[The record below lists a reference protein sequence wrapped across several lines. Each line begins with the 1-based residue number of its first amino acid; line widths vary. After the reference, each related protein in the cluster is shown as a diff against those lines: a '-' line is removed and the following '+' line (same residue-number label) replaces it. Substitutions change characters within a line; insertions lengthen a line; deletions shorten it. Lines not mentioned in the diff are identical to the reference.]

1 MDLCLFDLD
10 QTLVQTDDLIA
21 LRESAKDGGEGL
33 FLAKLQAA
41 LANGGDRRIYSRE
54 VLDEIRGTYPQM
66 KLGIFTRAPRDYV
79 LPVLAYAY
87 PGFAW
92 DVVIAYGD
100 VRPTKPS
107 GKGVELAMKQCDVR
121 YINHVVMVGDID
133 VDLKAAYNAGVWAVL
148 DRSAWPA
155 VRAREHWNALE
166 LVADGDLRA
175 PGDLLEFLSCPDAF
189 LPELERLLSGT
200 DQRRA
205 TPRYDEVGKFIP
217 REVGGDN
224 TRFVVHAA
232 GRSFAGY
239 ESLQNRKQWHALTK
253 SIGEQKDAKAFP
265 DEWIHAIETFIRTKL
280 SVAMMFGGLTVTVI
294 PHRPEREPR
303 LERLL
308 AQLAAT
314 NTFADQKASNKLT
327 FAPGLLAYRDGV
339 RSQHGD
345 HLKKLE
351 RFKNVRDHLY
361 VPHPKLILPGR
372 SLLVIDDVVTTGST
386 LIYATKYLKDAGVHS
401 VTSLAMAMNITNVA
415 PH

>member
-1 MDLCLFDLD
+1 MRGLQCVHVSTGTHWSWW
-10 QTLVQTDDLIA
+10 QTATCGPLAT
-21 LRESAKDGGEGL
+21 
-33 FLAKLQAA
+33 FL
-41 LANGGDRRIYSRE
+41 
-54 VLDEIRGTYPQM
+54 
-66 KLGIFTRAPRDYV
+66 
-79 LPVLAYAY
+79 
-87 PGFAW
+87 
-92 DVVIAYGD
+92 
-100 VRPTKPS
+100 
-107 GKGVELAMKQCDVR
+107 
-121 YINHVVMVGDID
+121 
-133 VDLKAAYNAGVWAVL
+133 
-148 DRSAWPA
+148 
-155 VRAREHWNALE
+155 
-166 LVADGDLRA
+166 
-175 PGDLLEFLSCPDAF
+175 FLSCPDAF

-361 VPHPKLILPGR
+361 VPHPDLHSREGLCS
-372 SLLVIDDVVTTGST
+372 SL
-386 LIYATKYLKDAGVHS
+386 
-401 VTSLAMAMNITNVA
+401 MM
-415 PH
+415 